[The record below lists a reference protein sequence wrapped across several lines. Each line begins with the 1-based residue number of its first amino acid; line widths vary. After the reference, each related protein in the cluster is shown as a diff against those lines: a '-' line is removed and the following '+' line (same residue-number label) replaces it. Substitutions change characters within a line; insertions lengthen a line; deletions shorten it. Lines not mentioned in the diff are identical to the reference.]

1 MSVQE
6 ERIPEA
12 LGPYRLRQRL
22 GEGGMGVVYL
32 ASDPDQQLVAV
43 KVLRRGVPGEAT
55 SRRRL
60 AREFETMRRVHSPFV
75 AQVIDADVESTPPY
89 IVTRY
94 VPGRTL
100 EDQVTKD
107 GPLSGPGLLRLA
119 RGLASAL
126 TAVHAAGVV
135 HRDLKPANVMI
146 VEGEPVVID
155 FGIAQAPD
163 STRLTMTGMFMGTPG
178 YLAPEVIEGS
188 PSGPAAD
195 VHSWAATL
203 AFAATGRPPFGTGS
217 FETIFYRI
225 INGQPDL
232 AAMPAP
238 LMPMVLHALA
248 RDPARR
254 PSAAELADRVGCLD
268 PAALRPSEAPTIPP
282 RPGLSGPAGAGAT
295 MGDVSARPVLAGMAG
310 GAAAAALPAVRPAP
324 PAPLPA
330 TGWSSGTSPFAARPA
345 DDFADLLPPVSYR
358 HPLAQP
364 GLGQPGVA
372 EPGSA
377 PPWSQPS
384 ASPADGRGRSAARPR
399 SSRPVL
405 VLAVVVALVAVAVLL
420 PVAGT
425 VAVLLF
431 LALLR
436 SVDVS
441 GSWLGRRRSRQ
452 GASAADPIAFLAY
465 LPFAALRSVL
475 GVLLSLPLGLLVAAA
490 AAAAT
495 YVVLPGH
502 PLARA
507 GSYAA
512 GALIACCALA
522 PGSGRSRKPLSTF
535 FGAITTTAP
544 SAVLVSVGVIALGVA
559 AAAAALSMPPAFWP
573 VHHVSLSLTHL
584 PFVSG
589 LLHHFSLSRLA
600 TRLGL

>member
-32 ASDPDQQLVAV
+32 ASDPGQQLVAV
-43 KVLRRGVPGEAT
+43 KVLRRGVPGEAMA
-55 SRRRL
+55 RRRL

-100 EDQVTKD
+100 EDLVSSS
-107 GPLSGPGLLRLA
+107 GPLSGPDLLRLA

-217 FETIFYRI
+217 FETIFFRI
-225 INGQPDL
+225 INSQPDL
-232 AAMPAP
+232 ATMPAP
-238 LMPMVLHALA
+238 LMPLVLHALA

-254 PSAAELADRVGCLD
+254 PSAAELADRASCLD
-268 PAALRPSEAPTIPP
+268 PAALVPSEAPTMPP
-282 RPGLSGPAGAGAT
+282 HPAAAGAT
-295 MGDVSARPVLAGMAG
+295 MGDVSARPVLAGLAG
-310 GAAAAALPAVRPAP
+310 GAAAAALPDVRSAP
-324 PAPLPA
+324 PVPA
-330 TGWSSGTSPFAARPA
+330 NGWSNGTRQLGARPP
-345 DDFADLLPPVSYR
+345 DNFADLLPPVDYR
-358 HPLAQP
+358 PPGAQSGLAQP
-364 GLGQPGVA
+364 GSAGPGGSAQPWNQPG
-372 EPGSA
+372 
-377 PPWSQPS
+377 
-384 ASPADGRGRSAARPR
+384 ASPADGRGRAADRPR
-399 SSRPVL
+399 SSRPLL

-425 VAVLLF
+425 VAVLLV

-436 SVDVS
+436 SLDLS
-441 GSWLGRRRSRQ
+441 GRWVGRRRSRQ
-452 GASAADPIAFLAY
+452 GASAADAVTFLAY
-465 LPFAALRSVL
+465 LPFAMLRSVL
-475 GVLLSLPLGLLVAAA
+475 AVLLMLPLGLLVAAA

-502 PLARA
+502 PLGRA
-507 GSYAA
+507 LSYAA
-512 GALIACCALA
+512 GAGIACCALA

-535 FGAITTTAP
+535 FGAVTTTAP
-544 SAVLVSVGVIALGVA
+544 SALLVSVAVIALGVA
-559 AAAAALSMPPAFWP
+559 MAAAALSLPPAFWP
-573 VHHVSLSLTHL
+573 FHHVGLSLHNV
-584 PFVSG
+584 PFMSS

>member
-1 MSVQE
+1 M
-6 ERIPEA
+6 
-12 LGPYRLRQRL
+12 
-22 GEGGMGVVYL
+22 
-32 ASDPDQQLVAV
+32 
-43 KVLRRGVPGEAT
+43 
-55 SRRRL
+55 
-60 AREFETMRRVHSPFV
+60 
-75 AQVIDADVESTPPY
+75 
-89 IVTRY
+89 
-94 VPGRTL
+94 
-100 EDQVTKD
+100 
-107 GPLSGPGLLRLA
+107 
-119 RGLASAL
+119 
-126 TAVHAAGVV
+126 
-135 HRDLKPANVMI
+135 
-146 VEGEPVVID
+146 
-155 FGIAQAPD
+155 
-163 STRLTMTGMFMGTPG
+163 
-178 YLAPEVIEGS
+178 
-188 PSGPAAD
+188 
-195 VHSWAATL
+195 
-203 AFAATGRPPFGTGS
+203 
-217 FETIFYRI
+217 
-225 INGQPDL
+225 
-232 AAMPAP
+232 
-238 LMPMVLHALA
+238 
-248 RDPARR
+248 
-254 PSAAELADRVGCLD
+254 
-268 PAALRPSEAPTIPP
+268 
-282 RPGLSGPAGAGAT
+282 
-295 MGDVSARPVLAGMAG
+295 
-310 GAAAAALPAVRPAP
+310 
-324 PAPLPA
+324 
-330 TGWSSGTSPFAARPA
+330 
-345 DDFADLLPPVSYR
+345 SYR

>member
-32 ASDPDQQLVAV
+32 ASDPGQQLVAV
-43 KVLRRGVPGEAT
+43 KVLRRGVPGEAM

-282 RPGLSGPAGAGAT
+282 RPGLSGPAGAT

-324 PAPLPA
+324 PAPVPA
-330 TGWSSGTSPFAARPA
+330 RGWSSGTSPLAARPP
-345 DDFADLLPPVSYR
+345 DNYADLLPPVSYR
-358 HPLAQP
+358 QPLAQP

-372 EPGSA
+372 GPGSA

-399 SSRPVL
+399 SSRPLL

-475 GVLLSLPLGLLVAAA
+475 GVLLTLPLGLLVAAA

-559 AAAAALSMPPAFWP
+559 AAAAALSLPPAFWP
-573 VHHVSLSLTHL
+573 VHHVGLSLTHL

>member
-6 ERIPEA
+6 ERKPET

-32 ASDPDQQLVAV
+32 ASDPGGQLVAV

-55 SRRRL
+55 ARRRL

-75 AQVIDADVESTPPY
+75 AQVIDADVDSTPPY

-100 EDQVTKD
+100 EDLVSKD
-107 GPLSGPGLLRLA
+107 GPLTGPALLRLA

-203 AFAATGRPPFGTGS
+203 AFAATGRPPFGSGS
-217 FETIFYRI
+217 FETIFFRI

-232 AAMPAP
+232 ITMPAP
-238 LMPMVLHALA
+238 MMPLVLHALA

-254 PSAAELADRVGCLD
+254 PSAAELADRAACLD
-268 PAALRPSEAPTIPP
+268 PAALLPSEAPTLPP
-282 RPGLSGPAGAGAT
+282 GPAVAGAT
-295 MGDVSARPVLAGMAG
+295 MGDVSARPVLAGLAG
-310 GAAAAALPAVRPAP
+310 GAAAAALPGAALPAVRSVPPPPVPA
-324 PAPLPA
+324 A
-330 TGWSSGTSPFAARPA
+330 GWSNGTRELAGRPP
-345 DDFADLLPPVSYR
+345 DNYADLLPPVNYR
-358 HPLAQP
+358 HPVAQPGLAQP
-364 GLGQPGVA
+364 GVTDPNSAQPWGQPG
-372 EPGSA
+372 
-377 PPWSQPS
+377 
-384 ASPADGRGRSAARPR
+384 ASPADGRPAARPR
-399 SSRPVL
+399 SPRPLL
-405 VLAVVVALVAVAVLL
+405 VLGVIVALVAVAVLL

-436 SVDVS
+436 SVDLS
-441 GSWLGRRRSRQ
+441 GSWVGRRRSRQ
-452 GASAADPIAFLAY
+452 GASAADPITFLAA
-465 LPFAALRSVL
+465 LPFALLRSVL
-475 GVLLSLPLGLLVAAA
+475 AVLLMLPLGLLVAAA

-507 GSYAA
+507 ASYAA
-512 GALIACCALA
+512 GALIACCGLA
-522 PGSGRSRKPLSTF
+522 PGSGRSRKPLSSF
-535 FGAITTTAP
+535 FGAITTTTP
-544 SAVLVSVGVIALGVA
+544 SAILVSVGVIALAVAMA
-559 AAAAALSMPPAFWP
+559 AAAFSMKADFWP
-573 VHHVSLSLTHL
+573 VHHIGLSLKHL